1 MGSPLN
7 KPYPILLNRWKLTL
21 IVSLFIAF
29 FLTVFQPFGLN
40 LLRSEHKT
48 LILLGYGLV
57 TFLLL
62 LFNLFLIPA
71 IFKQSFKAE
80 NWKVWKQILWLM
92 YIVLSISVGNYL
104 YSVLVSIVSWAGF
117 RGLLLFVL
125 FTFPIALIPIVAI
138 TFITQNI
145 YLKKHLKLSGEINDQ
160 INDRQEVEKD
170 KQSIELSSGN
180 QSFQFILSD
189 IVFLESDG
197 NYVNVNYLENGVIK
211 SQLIRNTLKNVSE
224 IIDSSY
230 FFKCHRAFLVNLNK
244 IEKVS
249 GNSHGISIKM
259 TAANQQIPVSR
270 NNTKAF
276 TQRLNAI
283 K

>member
-48 LILLGYGLV
+48 LILLGYGMV

-117 RGLLLFVL
+117 KGLLLFIL
-125 FTFPIALIPIVAI
+125 FTFPVALIPIVAI

-160 INDRQEVEKD
+160 ISDRQEVEKD

-180 QSFQFILSD
+180 QSIQFILSD

-197 NYVNVNYLENGVIK
+197 NYVNVNYLENGELK
-211 SQLIRNTLKNVSE
+211 SQLIRNTLKNLSE
-224 IIDSSY
+224 IIDSSH

-259 TAANQQIPVSR
+259 TATNQQIPVSR

>member
-104 YSVLVSIVSWAGF
+104 YSVLVSIVYWAGF
-117 RGLLLFVL
+117 KGLLLFVL
-125 FTFPIALIPIVAI
+125 FTFPIALIPIIAI

-145 YLKKHLKLSGEINDQ
+145 YLKKNLKLSGEINDQ
-160 INDRQEVEKD
+160 ISDRQEVEKD

-180 QSFQFILSD
+180 QSIQFILSD

-197 NYVNVNYLENGVIK
+197 NYVNVNYLENGELK
-211 SQLIRNTLKNVSE
+211 SQLIRNTLKNLSE
-224 IIDSSY
+224 IIDSSH

-259 TAANQQIPVSR
+259 TETNQQIPVSR